1 MHRRWLG
8 AVVLAA
14 LVVHAISMGRAN
26 LPHLLWSCHVASAT
40 LAVGMLVGRRAP
52 VAAGFLFHLAIGF
65 PAWATEMIA
74 TGGRFGALEL
84 TPHILVTSTLAHVLP
99 LLTAA
104 LWLWPPRLPRS
115 APWWAWLIQVGMV
128 PVARR
133 LTPPEFNI
141 NLSHAAYEPLRATFS
156 SWLAFQAVASLVTLG
171 SVVLFYG
178 ALSRRFPAPPAPDH

>member
-14 LVVHAISMGRAN
+14 LVAHAISMGRAN

-40 LAVGMLVGRRAP
+40 LAVGMLLGRRAP

-65 PAWATEMIA
+65 PAWGMEVIATE
-74 TGGRFGALEL
+74 GRFGALEV
-84 TPHILVTSTLAHVLP
+84 TPHILVTSALAHVLP
-99 LLTAA
+99 PLTAA

-128 PVARR
+128 PVARWA
-133 LTPPEFNI
+133 TPPEFNI
-141 NLSHAAYEPLRATFS
+141 NLAYSVYEPLRASFP

-171 SVVLFYG
+171 SAVLIYG
-178 ALSRRFPAPPAPDH
+178 VLSRRFPKPPATDH